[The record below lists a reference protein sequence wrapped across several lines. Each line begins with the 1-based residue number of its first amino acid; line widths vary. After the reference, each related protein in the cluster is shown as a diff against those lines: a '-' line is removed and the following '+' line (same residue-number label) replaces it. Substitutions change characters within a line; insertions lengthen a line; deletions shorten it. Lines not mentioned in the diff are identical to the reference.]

1 MGGFV
6 RVDDIFQ
13 MVKRAI
19 TAGRPA
25 HGYLIVGP
33 VRGVAM
39 DLTLRIL
46 KMLFCQDEKDKPC
59 ENCEGCRRVTE
70 RIEPDVHWVFPEK
83 KSRVISAEQIRDRLL
98 YEMTQTAF
106 AGGWKVGVLVGADRL
121 NDASANAF
129 LKTLEEPPE
138 KTLFLLLSDTPQHL
152 LPTILSRCQR
162 IDLAEVRELDEPWK
176 SQVIETLASPFW
188 GRSLENL
195 AMSNMLY
202 SFLADMKERA
212 ASMVVDESKDE
223 TKIDED
229 DDVFDAKI
237 NARYREIRTDF
248 LLTLMRW
255 FRDLFVL
262 QAGGDNN
269 LVYNSSKLLVLKE
282 RSSRLTLSKAI
293 YNLNAIE
300 ELTRQMEKN
309 LSEETVLAYAMD
321 RLSHGVV

>member
-1 MGGFV
+1 M
-6 RVDDIFQ
+6 RVDDVFQ
-13 MVKRAI
+13 MVKRAV

-33 VRGVAM
+33 LRGVAM

-46 KMLFCQDEKDKPC
+46 KMLFCQAQDKPC
-59 ENCEGCRRVTE
+59 GKCEGCRRVIE
-70 RIEPDVHWVFPEK
+70 RIEADVHWVFPEK

-98 YEMTQTAF
+98 HEVTQTAF

-138 KTLFLLLSDTPQHL
+138 KTLFLLLSDTPQQL

-176 SQVIETLASPFW
+176 SRVIETLASPLW

-195 AMSNMLY
+195 AMSNMLF
-202 SFLADMKERA
+202 SVLADMKERA
-212 ASMVVDESKDE
+212 ACMVVDETKDE
-223 TKIDED
+223 VKTEED
-229 DDVFDAKI
+229 SDVFDAKV
-237 NARYREIRTDF
+237 NARYREMRTDF
-248 LLTLMRW
+248 MLTLMRW

-262 QAGGDNN
+262 QAGGEDT
-269 LVYNSSKLLVLKE
+269 LVYNRNKLSVLKE
-282 RSSRLTLSKAI
+282 RASRLMLSKAI

-300 ELTRQMEKN
+300 ELTRQMENN
-309 LSEETVLAYAMD
+309 LSEETVLAYTMD
-321 RLSHGVV
+321 RLNHGVIIV